1 MKKIISVLLVV
12 ILCMGILPLN
22 VSAAKERSIN
32 FDTVS
37 PDYELIVDNGEVVTV
52 TDSIEI
58 ARIRVEL
65 KGKLILDGAE
75 ITLSGDND
83 LPFYNK
89 GIVKATENGG
99 SITMTKDGNSSG
111 TIIGVKLTAPY
122 FYNNGIMESCSFEGG
137 TFSNLRIVGDCDL
150 RGEVLDA
157 YTGCIVGSN
166 VDFEKYYIN
175 TIEKWFY
182 SITPIDQAYAPGS
195 IVPLELIPHKDYV
208 DKLVFENWVVTNI
221 LDDSAVEVTDSTS
234 PTASFVMPD
243 APVEIKANYTFKHS
257 NTLKIMG
264 KEVDEDNLSGD
275 GWSYDPDT
283 QTLTLNDFTYTGNG
297 IYGDGDF
304 GYVVLSNLDNLTV
317 KGNASIDF
325 ISDFSEEIIGNY
337 VFASNGHI
345 VFDNADI
352 KIKSNCGVGV
362 DSLQNIEIINNSSFD
377 LNVGYDCY
385 DEGLYSMG
393 DVIINDS
400 KVKIT
405 SLAYDNGYVFDGNDG
420 IVGDDII
427 VTDSDIEIKTYNDG
441 FDARED
447 IVITDSKVN
456 VRSCWNDDG
465 GYTIGNEGIEASKSI
480 RIYGD
485 SDVRCLADD
494 NALSAPKIYI
504 RGGKT
509 ILQSPGTDTA
519 FSAVNGI
526 LFYSGGIVE
535 IQGQKSAL
543 VYPVMLRKNINW
555 TILASENF
563 DGSDATAGY
572 NYELFTEYKYIQLN
586 SIEGTVDTVQPGT
599 KLSKVDIEGTLS
611 GVKGT
616 FQWENPDEKVE
627 ETGRYFATFIPDD
640 ANEKPIKIFV
650 EIVVCSHICHSES
663 IIART
668 FWGVMK
674 PIFKLFGVQND
685 CECGSSHFN

>member
-1 MKKIISVLLVV
+1 MKKIISILLVV
-12 ILCMGILPLN
+12 ILCIGIIPLN
-22 VSAAKERSIN
+22 ASAAEERSIN
-32 FDTVS
+32 FDGVS
-37 PDYELIVDNGEVVTV
+37 PDYELVVDNGEVVTV

-58 ARIRVEL
+58 ARIRIET

-75 ITLSGDND
+75 ITLSGDKD
-83 LPFYNK
+83 YQFYNK
-89 GIVKATENGG
+89 GIIKATENGG

-111 TIIGVKLTAPY
+111 TIIGVRLSAPY
-122 FYNNGIMESCSFEGG
+122 FYNNGVMDLCSFDGG
-137 TFSNLRIVGDCDL
+137 TFTNLKIVGDCDL
-150 RGEVLDA
+150 KGEVLDA
-157 YTGCIVGSN
+157 YTGCIVGST

-175 TIEKWFY
+175 TKTKWFY
-182 SITPIDQAYAPGS
+182 SISPQDQPFTPGT
-195 IVPLELIPHKDYV
+195 IVPLELIPHEDYV
-208 DKLVFENWVVTNI
+208 DTLVFESWEVTNI
-221 LDDSAVEVTDSTS
+221 LDDTVIEVTDSTS

-243 APVEIKANYTFKHS
+243 APVEIKVNYTFKHS

-264 KEVDEDNLSGD
+264 EEVNEDNLSGD

-283 QTLTLNDFTYTGNG
+283 QTLTFDDFTYTGNG
-297 IYGDGDF
+297 LYGDGDF
-304 GYVVLSNLDNLTV
+304 GYVVLSNLDKLTV

-325 ISDFSEEIIGNY
+325 ISDFNEETIGNY
-337 VFASNGHI
+337 VLASNGHI

-362 DSLQNIEIINNSSFD
+362 DSLQNIEIVNNSNFD
-377 LNVGYDCY
+377 LNVGYDCF
-385 DEGLYSMG
+385 DEGLYSME
-393 DVIINDS
+393 DVIIEDS

-405 SLAYDNGYVFDGNDG
+405 SLSYDNGYVFDGNDG

-427 VTDSDIEIKTYNDG
+427 ITNSDIDINTYNDG

-447 IVITDSKVN
+447 VVIIDSKVN
-456 VRSCWNDDG
+456 VRSYWNDDG

-504 RGGKT
+504 SDGKT
-509 ILQSPGTDTA
+509 VLLSPGTDTA

-535 IQGQKSAL
+535 IQAQKSAL
-543 VYPVMLRKNINW
+543 VYPAMLRKNINW
-555 TILASENF
+555 TVLASENF
-563 DGSDATAGY
+563 DGSDATADY
-572 NYELFTEYKYIQLN
+572 DYELFTDYKYIQLN
-586 SIEGTVDTVQPGT
+586 SIEGTVDTVKPGT
-599 KLSKVDIEGTLS
+599 KLSKVGIEGTLS

-627 ETGRYFATFIPDD
+627 ETGKYFALFIPDD
-640 ANEKPIKIFV
+640 ANEKPIQISV
-650 EIVVCSHICHSES
+650 EVVVCSHICHDES

-668 FWGVMK
+668 FWGVLK
-674 PIFKLFGVQND
+674 PIFKLFGIQKD